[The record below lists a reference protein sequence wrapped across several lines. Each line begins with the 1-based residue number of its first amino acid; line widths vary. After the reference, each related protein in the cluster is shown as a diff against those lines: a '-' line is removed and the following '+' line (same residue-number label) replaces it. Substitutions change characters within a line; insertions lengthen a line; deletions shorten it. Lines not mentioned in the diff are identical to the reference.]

1 MGCVNGT
8 GGGTA
13 PHHPKRVMR
22 EARWAATLRAMA
34 ATTAPADATRTR
46 EDEPSTEV
54 GFRYGAVLVL
64 SLTVVVFIIAA
75 PAGDW
80 SRAFALALEFTALV
94 VVVVTSSE
102 RHRVRERRAL
112 LLGVAAA
119 AIVIA
124 VGVGALPATATFGI
138 AALVAFLIPA
148 NLMGGLIR
156 LVRRKGVTLQVVAG
170 ALAIYLL
177 IGLVFAYLISFAAHA
192 GAHPY
197 FAGGADGSASERVYF
212 SFATLTTTG
221 YGDLSPGQSFGR
233 SLAVVEMLTGQLY
246 LVTVIGV
253 LVGDIAS
260 RRGRSSS

>member
-1 MGCVNGT
+1 
-8 GGGTA
+8 
-13 PHHPKRVMR
+13 
-22 EARWAATLRAMA
+22 MA
-34 ATTAPADATRTR
+34 ATTAPAEATRAR
-46 EDEPSTEV
+46 EDGPRIEV
-54 GFRYGAVLVL
+54 GFRYGAVLAL
-64 SLTVVVFIIAA
+64 SLTVVVFIIAT

-102 RHRVRERRAL
+102 RERVREHRAL
-112 LLGVAAA
+112 LLAAAAA

-124 VGVGALPATATFGI
+124 VGLGALPATITFAI

-148 NLMGGLIR
+148 NLAGGLIR

-177 IGLVFAYLISFAAHA
+177 LGLTFAYLISFAAHV

-197 FAGGADGSASERVYF
+197 FAQGGNGSASERMYY
-212 SFATLTTTG
+212 SFTALTTTG
-221 YGDLSPGQSFGR
+221 FGDLSPARSGGR
-233 SLAVVEMLTGQLY
+233 ALAVLEMLVGQLY

-253 LVGDIAS
+253 LVGDIAGR
-260 RRGRSSS
+260 RRGIES